1 MRLLCSISILFFAF
15 ACLTKAQ
22 SDTLV
27 IKLKNGTSEK
37 IAIANI
43 GKVSF
48 ERVTNAEDQGST
60 SKGLTVRGNFP
71 NPFTTETEIEFT
83 IPNGGSVEVRIFN
96 TSGKQ
101 IQTLNCDNCTA
112 GRNVLVWNCLDKD
125 GNNVPSGAYIYEVRF
140 GNEVQTKKMVLVK

>member
-1 MRLLCSISILFFAF
+1 MRLLCTISILFFAF
-15 ACLTKAQ
+15 ACLSKAQ

-48 ERVTNAEDQGST
+48 EKVTHTEDQNNV

-71 NPFTTETEIEFT
+71 NPFNVETEIEFS
-83 IPNGGSVEVRIFN
+83 IPANGSVEVHIFN
-96 TSGKQ
+96 SSGKKV
-101 IQTLNCDNCTA
+101 QTLNCDNCVA
-112 GRNVLVWNCLDKD
+112 GRNVLAWNCLDKD
-125 GNNVPSGAYIYEVRF
+125 GNIVPSGAYIYEVRF
-140 GNEVQTKKMVLVK
+140 GNEVQTKKMILVK